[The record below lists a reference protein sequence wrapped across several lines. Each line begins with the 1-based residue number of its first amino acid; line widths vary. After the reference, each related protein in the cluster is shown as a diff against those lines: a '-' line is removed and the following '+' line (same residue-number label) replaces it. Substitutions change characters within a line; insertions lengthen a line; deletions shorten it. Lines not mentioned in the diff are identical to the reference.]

1 MCNSSNESC
10 SPSAQMFQETISGNF
25 NGTGA
30 TPVTVW
36 TAPAGA
42 YFSGTFEIFNSASSP
57 AATPVTATTT
67 PAGTGLTAT
76 PGYASAETVNQ
87 PTAFAITAPIGASG
101 KFCITLYK
109 RVLA

>member
-30 TPVTVW
+30 AVTVW

-57 AATPVTATTT
+57 AAVTVATT
-67 PAGTGLTAT
+67 PAGTVLSAT
-76 PGYASAETVNQ
+76 PGYTVSETVNQ
-87 PTAFAITAPIGASG
+87 PTAFAITAPVGASG

>member
-1 MCNSSNESC
+1 MCFNDNC
-10 SPSAQMFQETISGNF
+10 CPPAQIFQESICGNF

-30 TPVTVW
+30 AVTVW
-36 TAPAGA
+36 SAPAGA

-57 AATPVTATTT
+57 TATPVTATTT
-67 PAGTGLTAT
+67 STPAGALSAT
-76 PGYASAETVNQ
+76 PGNSDAQSVDQ
-87 PTAFAITAPIGASG
+87 PIDFAINAPIGATG